1 MNYRHAFHAG
11 NIADVFK
18 HFVLVELLRA
28 LHKKPTAFCVVD
40 THAGAG
46 QYRLA
51 PGGEHEQGIGQLWP
65 ERDRWPALAAY
76 FAAIES
82 VVRSGRLKQ
91 YPGSPAFIR
100 AYLRASDRAVLME
113 LHPEEYRHLR
123 TAFTGRHVQVLHVD
137 AWQGLKGA
145 VPPPENRGLVL
156 IDPPYEK
163 PNDWAQIITVLRWAA
178 KHWRNGMY
186 MVWYPIKAYPPVER
200 FQQQI
205 AALGL
210 PALAVDFITL
220 PVDVPGRLNG
230 SGVVVL
236 NPPWGLDET
245 LQAVL
250 PPLAARLAGVGGRP
264 QVRLRVLNPEHA

>member
-11 NIADVFK
+11 NVADVFK
-18 HFVLVELLRA
+18 HLVLVEILRV
-28 LHKKPTAFCVVD
+28 LRKKPTAFCAVD

-46 QYRLA
+46 LYRLT
-51 PGGEHEQGIGQLWP
+51 PGGEHEQGIGQLWS

-76 FAAIES
+76 LGTIES
-82 VVRSGRLKQ
+82 VTGSGRLKQ

-100 AYLRASDRAVLME
+100 AHLRAIDRAVLME

-123 TAFTGRHVQVLHVD
+123 TEFAGRGVQVLHVD
-137 AWQGLKGA
+137 GWQGLRGA

-163 PNDWAQIITVLRWAA
+163 PNDWAQIVTALRWAA
-178 KHWRNGMY
+178 KHWRNGIY
-186 MVWYPIKAYPPVER
+186 LVWYPIKAYPPVER
-200 FQQQI
+200 FQQEI

-210 PALAVDFITL
+210 PALAIDFITL
-220 PVDVPGRLNG
+220 PLDVPARLNG

-236 NPPWGLDET
+236 NPPWKLDET

-250 PPLAARLAGVGGRP
+250 PPLAARLAGAAGQP
-264 QVRLRVLNPEHA
+264 QVQLRVLNPEHA

>member
-18 HFVLVELLRA
+18 HIVLVELLRT

-46 QYRLA
+46 HYRLT
-51 PGGEHEQGIGQLWP
+51 PGGEHEQGIGQLWS

-76 FAAIES
+76 FAVIEGAG
-82 VVRSGRLKQ
+82 GRLKE

-100 AYLRASDRAVLME
+100 SQLRASDRAVLME

-123 TAFTGRHVQVLHVD
+123 TAFAGRGIQVLHVD
-137 AWQGLKGA
+137 AWQGLRGA
-145 VPPPENRGLVL
+145 LPPTENRGLVL

-163 PNDWAQIITVLRWAA
+163 VDDWTQIVAALRWAA
-178 KHWRNGMY
+178 KHWRNGIY
-186 MVWYPIKAYPPVER
+186 MVWYPIKAFPPVAR
-200 FQQQI
+200 FQQEI
-205 AALGL
+205 GGLGL
-210 PALAVDFITL
+210 PALAVDFTTL
-220 PVDVPGRLNG
+220 PLDVPTRLNG

-236 NPPWGLDET
+236 NPPWKLDET
-245 LQAVL
+245 LRAVL
-250 PPLAARLAGVGGRP
+250 PPLAARLAGAAGQPRV
-264 QVRLRVLNPEHA
+264 QLQVLNAAHT

>member
-18 HFVLVELLRA
+18 HLVLVEILRA
-28 LHKKPTAFCVVD
+28 LHRKPTAFRVID

-46 QYRLA
+46 RYPLA
-51 PGGEHEQGIGQLWP
+51 PGGEHERGIGQLWP

-76 FAAIES
+76 FSAIENLA
-82 VVRSGRLKQ
+82 GGGPLKE

-100 AYLRASDRAVLME
+100 AHLRAADRAVLME

-123 TAFTGRHVQVLHVD
+123 AEFAGRDVQVLHVD
-137 AWQGLKGA
+137 AWQGFKGA

-163 PNDWAQIITVLRWAA
+163 RDDWDQIVAALRWGA
-178 KHWRNGMY
+178 KHWRNGIY

-200 FQQQI
+200 FQDSI

-220 PVDVPGRLNG
+220 PLDVASRLNG

-236 NPPWGLDET
+236 NPPWRLDQT
-245 LQAVL
+245 LRAVL
-250 PPLAARLAGVGGRP
+250 PPVATRLAGPGGQP
-264 QVRLRVLNPEHA
+264 QVRLRTLNQQA